1 MKLPVKRLVKHAV
14 LPAYQTSGS
23 AAFDLAII
31 EDLVIAPRAIVK
43 VRTGLVIQTPP
54 GYVLI
59 LASRSSNPIK
69 KGIDLANSIGVIDSD
84 YRGPEDEILLA
95 LVNLTEHEVRLEK
108 GDRVAQ
114 GMIIPV
120 VQAEIAEIETI
131 EEPSR
136 GGFGSTGK

>member
-31 EDLVIAPRAIVK
+31 EDIAIPPRGSV
-43 VRTGLVIQTPP
+43 
-54 GYVLI
+54 
-59 LASRSSNPIK
+59 K

-84 YRGPEDEILLA
+84 YRGPEDEILLV
-95 LVNLTEHEVRLEK
+95 LVNLTEAEVRLEK

-120 VQAEIAEIETI
+120 VQAEITEIERI

-136 GGFGSTGK
+136 GGFGTTGR

>member
-1 MKLPVKRLVKHAV
+1 MQLPIKRLVKHAA

-31 EDLVIAPRAIVK
+31 EDIVIAPRAIVK

-54 GYVLI
+54 GHVLI
-59 LASRSSNPIK
+59 LASRSSNPMK

-84 YRGPEDEILLA
+84 YRGPEDEILLV
-95 LVNLTEHEVRLEK
+95 LVNLTEQEVRLEK

-120 VQAEIAEIETI
+120 VQAEITEIETI
-131 EEPSR
+131 TETSR
-136 GGFGSTGK
+136 GGFGSTGN